1 MDYVIQQPTPPHL
14 IDCAPVVFGSQF
26 RNLIISDMP
35 DDPNFR
41 VKVNGKEL
49 TKQQV
54 LDLYQANIVENL
66 LEDWE
71 KVKGKFADIRT
82 LQKAMLDAVKG
93 NPKYG
98 RDMLD
103 ALQIV
108 EITNPNT
115 GKKQEVF
122 NIPLD
127 NPSTTVKIQELITS
141 MFKNAIAK
149 QKIKGGSCI
158 LVSDFGLTKEL
169 NILHGEDG
177 SIQGIECYLP
187 AYSKQFYEP
196 FAVTK
201 VDDAGNEYQELDI
214 DKMPMEL
221 RRIIGYRIPTE
232 DKYSMAPLIIKG
244 FLPQQNGSSIML
256 PADITQIAGSDFD
269 VDKMFLMIPEFS
281 VQRYDMR
288 KAREDFA
295 QMNAIFKEVLS
306 SYTN

>member
-1 MDYVIQQPTPPHL
+1 
-14 IDCAPVVFGSQF
+14 
-26 RNLIISDMP
+26 
-35 DDPNFR
+35 
-41 VKVNGKEL
+41 
-49 TKQQV
+49 
-54 LDLYQANIVENL
+54 
-66 LEDWE
+66 
-71 KVKGKFADIRT
+71 
-82 LQKAMLDAVKG
+82 MLDAVKG

-108 EITNPNT
+108 EIVNPNI
-115 GKKQEVF
+115 GEKQEAF

-127 NPSTTVKIQELITS
+127 NPSTTTKIQELITS
-141 MFKNAIAK
+141 MFKNAITK
-149 QKIKGGSCI
+149 QSIKGASCI

-201 VDDAGNEYQELDI
+201 VDDAGNEYQELDVT
-214 DKMPMEL
+214 KMPMEL

-244 FLPQQNGSSIML
+244 FLPQQNGSCIML

-269 VDKMFLMIPEFS
+269 VD
-281 VQRYDMR
+281 
-288 KAREDFA
+288 
-295 QMNAIFKEVLS
+295 
-306 SYTN
+306 